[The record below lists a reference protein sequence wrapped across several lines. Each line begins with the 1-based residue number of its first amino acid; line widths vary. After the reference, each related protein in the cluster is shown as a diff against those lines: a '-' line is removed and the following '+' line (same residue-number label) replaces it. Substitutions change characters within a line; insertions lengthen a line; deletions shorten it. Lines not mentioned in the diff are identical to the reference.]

1 MSSETNDAKSIRKH
15 LEDWEKLKVL
25 ISQYEKEMEKSKQK
39 VIDYMKDKD
48 IDTLVLDNIVVKA
61 SKCNRESLAKADVP
75 TDVWKKFC
83 KESSYYV
90 YKISKK

>member
-1 MSSETNDAKSIRKH
+1 MSESTDSKSIRKH
-15 LEDWEKLKVL
+15 LEDWDKLKTL
-25 ISQYEKEMEKSKQK
+25 ISQYEKDLEISKQK

-48 IDTLVLDNIVVKA
+48 IDTLVLDNIIVKA
-61 SKCNRESLAKADVP
+61 SKCKRESLAKTDVP
-75 TDVWKKFC
+75 ADIWKKFC

>member
-1 MSSETNDAKSIRKH
+1 MTDSNDSKTSIRKH
-15 LEDWEKLKVL
+15 LEDWEKLKTL

-39 VIDYMKDKD
+39 VIDYMKEKD

-75 TDVWKKFC
+75 TEVWKKFC

-90 YKISKK
+90 YKISRK

>member
-1 MSSETNDAKSIRKH
+1 MSDSNDSKSIRKQ
-15 LEDWEKLKVL
+15 LEDWEKLKTL

-75 TDVWKKFC
+75 VDVWKKFC

-90 YKISKK
+90 YKISKR